1 MTKPYQ
7 NKTISEQNTTMTDSN
22 ADTPLERKAY
32 QDLNMIAGL
41 ADSGVLAIQ
50 RDDYDEAKDVLEQI
64 EGIAEAW
71 KIPECDKKE

>member
-1 MTKPYQ
+1 VPDDEA
-7 NKTISEQNTTMTDSN
+7 ISEQNTTMTDSN

-32 QDLNMIAGL
+32 QDLDTIAEL
-41 ADSGVLAIQ
+41 ADAGVVAIQ
-50 RDDYDEAKDVLEQI
+50 IGDYDGAEDVLEQI